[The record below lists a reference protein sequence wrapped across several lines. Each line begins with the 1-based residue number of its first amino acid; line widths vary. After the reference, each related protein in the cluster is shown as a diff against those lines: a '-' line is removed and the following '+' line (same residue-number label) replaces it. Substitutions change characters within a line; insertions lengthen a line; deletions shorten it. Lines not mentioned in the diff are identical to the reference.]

1 MTDAICLG
9 SAITCTMKNGIE
21 EALTIYP
28 ELTPFRH
35 VLEEIVVCMTDIDDF
50 TRDVRDRERRL
61 EELDGEL
68 VSLVE
73 QSQGSQA
80 QEAAA

>member
-9 SAITCTMKNGIE
+9 SAIACTLENGIE
-21 EALTIYP
+21 KALAIYP
-28 ELTPFRH
+28 ELTRARA
-35 VLEEIVVCMTDIDDF
+35 VLEEIVEVTDESDRY
-50 TRDVRDRERRL
+50 TQLARDCDRRL
-61 EELDGEL
+61 DELGGEL
-68 VSLVE
+68 ASLVE

>member
-1 MTDAICLG
+1 MKEAICLG
-9 SAITCTMKNGIE
+9 SAITCTLENGIE
-21 EALTIYP
+21 KTLAIYP
-28 ELTPFRH
+28 ELTRARV
-35 VLEEIVVCMTDIDDF
+35 VLEEIVEVANESDRYTRFARDF
-50 TRDVRDRERRL
+50 DRRL
-61 EELDGEL
+61 DELGGEL